1 MTHRLVA
8 YPPSTHL
15 AWFGAA
21 LLAAALGLVACSGDS
36 RLPPEPS
43 PSLVVVADSDAT
55 TQASASTL
63 ATVTPEITSSATPAL
78 ADPPRNVLLLV
89 FDDLGVDS
97 AECYAS
103 AANVAPMPNLAA
115 LCQSGMVF
123 DRVWSNPTCSP
134 TRATMLTGR
143 YGFRTGIG
151 QPVSRNDVGLRSDEF
166 TLPMAL
172 ATEGVASANIGK
184 WHLAGTAAASPNT
197 QANDAG
203 YQYYAGS
210 PSGVLPDYEQWQ
222 RVVDGFAA
230 RETGYATSVN
240 VDDALVWISQQNG
253 QWFTWIGFNA
263 PHDPLHLP
271 PATLH
276 SRDDLTG
283 TASDLERRP
292 REYFEAMVEAL
303 DTEIGRLLTSMDP
316 AVFANTVVMVVG
328 DNGTAQ
334 RVASGVPRGRAKD
347 SLYQGGI
354 HIPLIV
360 SGPGVAS
367 GRSDALV
374 NLTDVFPTVLDLAA
388 VDRDVVVDGVSFVG
402 ALRGGLGSR
411 STLYSELF
419 GSGVREGTS
428 GVTVS
433 DGRWKFIRFESGT
446 EELYDL
452 DADPHER
459 DNVISSLY
467 AGADAALDDL
477 RSWLAKLA
485 D

>member
-1 MTHRLVA
+1 MCAAWMTHRLVA

-184 WHLAGTAAASPNT
+184 WHLA
-197 QANDAG
+197 
-203 YQYYAGS
+203 
-210 PSGVLPDYEQWQ
+210 
-222 RVVDGFAA
+222 
-230 RETGYATSVN
+230 
-240 VDDALVWISQQNG
+240 
-253 QWFTWIGFNA
+253 
-263 PHDPLHLP
+263 
-271 PATLH
+271 
-276 SRDDLTG
+276 
-283 TASDLERRP
+283 
-292 REYFEAMVEAL
+292 
-303 DTEIGRLLTSMDP
+303 EIGR
-316 AVFANTVVMVVG
+316 AHV
-328 DNGTAQ
+328 
-334 RVASGVPRGRAKD
+334 
-347 SLYQGGI
+347 
-354 HIPLIV
+354 
-360 SGPGVAS
+360 
-367 GRSDALV
+367 
-374 NLTDVFPTVLDLAA
+374 
-388 VDRDVVVDGVSFVG
+388 
-402 ALRGGLGSR
+402 
-411 STLYSELF
+411 
-419 GSGVREGTS
+419 
-428 GVTVS
+428 
-433 DGRWKFIRFESGT
+433 
-446 EELYDL
+446 
-452 DADPHER
+452 
-459 DNVISSLY
+459 
-467 AGADAALDDL
+467 
-477 RSWLAKLA
+477 
-485 D
+485 